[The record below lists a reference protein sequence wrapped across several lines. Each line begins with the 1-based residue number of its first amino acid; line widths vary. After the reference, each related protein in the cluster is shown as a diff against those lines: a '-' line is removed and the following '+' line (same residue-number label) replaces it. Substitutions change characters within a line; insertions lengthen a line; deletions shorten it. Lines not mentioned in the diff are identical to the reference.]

1 MLTRIRLQGFKSFED
16 TEVRF
21 GPFTCIAGA
30 NGVGKSNLFDAIQ
43 FLRDLTEFPI
53 DVAASHVRD
62 PAGKTGDIR
71 TIFTQSKDALPDVR
85 IEADFIVPSRVYDD
99 FNREALPAATF
110 LRYKLELRY
119 VAAQGKAAERIELLE
134 ESLTH
139 IQKGQAKDELGFP
152 TTPAFRKSA
161 IENKRRGVG
170 FISTTNENGNT
181 TIKLHQE
188 GGLGG
193 GRPFLVPAANS
204 NKTIVG
210 GITTNDYPTVLAAR
224 REMQSWILLQL
235 EPSSLRQPDAFSAD
249 SHLTSNGA
257 HMAATLLRLG
267 AETDVS
273 NRLANLLDDVGSVFV
288 EKDESRRTYTLNVSG
303 RDGVGHSARSLS
315 DGTLRFL
322 ALAIL
327 AADPESGRLMCLE
340 EPENGIHPSRI
351 PAILE
356 LLRDMAANTRKAV
369 NDSLRAGNQLVEKTR
384 VAEFDT
390 ADKTAGQLELPM
402 ENEDP
407 ADIGQTLGGDNPLR
421 QVIINTHS
429 PVVVSS
435 LDINDLLMARLVR
448 QKGISRTVFECVED
462 SWRAKLDP
470 PAAAIPLGTLL
481 AYVSEAPTP
490 LAESAMPSPQEEAPR
505 LTVREYTHRQED
517 MFGAGQ
523 AV

>member
-1 MLTRIRLQGFKSFED
+1 MLTRIRLQGFKSFKD

-53 DVAASHVRD
+53 IEAASRVRD
-62 PAGKTGDIR
+62 PSGKTGDIR
-71 TIFTQSKDALPDVR
+71 AIFTQGKIEQPPDVR
-85 IEADFIVPSRVYDD
+85 IEADFIVPGRVYDE
-99 FNREALPAATF
+99 FNREAFPAATF
-110 LRYKLELRY
+110 LRYKLGFRY
-119 VAAQGKAAERIELLE
+119 VAAEGKAAERIELLE

-152 TTPAFRKSA
+152 TILAFRKSA

-224 REMQSWILLQL
+224 REMQGWMLLQL
-235 EPSSLRQPDAFSAD
+235 EPSALRQPDAFSAD

-267 AETDVS
+267 AETEVS
-273 NRLANLLDDVGSVFV
+273 NRLADLLDDVGSVFV

-303 RDGVGHSARSLS
+303 RDEVGHSARSLS

-327 AADPESGRLMCLE
+327 AADTESGRLMCLE

-356 LLRDMAANTRKAV
+356 LLRDMAVNSRKAV
-369 NDSLRAGNQLVEKTR
+369 NDAGRQENQR
-384 VAEFDT
+384 
-390 ADKTAGQLELPM
+390 ELP
-402 ENEDP
+402 
-407 ADIGQTLGGDNPLR
+407 IGSANLTGGDNPLR

-435 LDINDLLMARLVR
+435 LDINDLLIARLVR
-448 QKGISRTVFECVED
+448 QSGASRTVFECVED
-462 SWRAKLDP
+462 SWRAKLNP
-470 PAAAIPLGTLL
+470 SAAAIPPGTLL
-481 AYVSEAPTP
+481 AYVSEAPASP
-490 LAESAMPSPQEEAPR
+490 AESIAPSPTEETPR
-505 LTVREYTHRQED
+505 LTVRQYTRRQQED
-517 MFGAGQ
+517 MFSSEQ
-523 AV
+523 AA